1 MKDFSITIRILHRAL
16 FLIDNQEMTV
26 QELRKLLIKID
37 NQDEELT
44 EDEFCQLLF
53 ENGIQLTY
61 KPVQPNG

>member
-1 MKDFSITIRILHRAL
+1 MKNFEITIRTLRRAL
-16 FLIDNQEMTV
+16 FLIDNQGMTV

-53 ENGIQLTY
+53 ENGI
-61 KPVQPNG
+61 